1 MNMKKNKC
9 QYEMITMYLGNS
21 CNFKCKYCSETGAN
35 TGNFGISM
43 DTLPKFKEN
52 LKGIVEAY
60 PIKTI
65 QFFGGEPMMY
75 YDEMINIARSTKE
88 KRPEMKFTMIT
99 NGSLIDMKRAKEL
112 MELDFGI
119 SISHDGPYQEIQ
131 RDKDFLKT
139 NPDPFLY
146 YLEHDEMIR
155 MSFGSTLSYP
165 NYDYLAVYDYFENW
179 RIKNDLKVK
188 PRVICELAHGCLD
201 RVDIR
206 KENEESYYDQWCKT
220 LDQVMKNMIN
230 GVRNGDF
237 MTYEYRQYYH
247 LLNQGIGFF
256 NTDGKAILRCGQGKN
271 RVSIDYTGDV
281 YACHNVALEKD
292 FYRGNLFQD
301 NLVDWDYERYMR
313 KHGCNDCDAR
323 IFCNCVCPLITV
335 EEQQESYCKYKK
347 AEYTRLLGALTEM
360 APFLMAKKEE
370 NK

>member
-1 MNMKKNKC
+1 MNKNN
-9 QYEMITMYLGNS
+9 YEMITMYLGNS
-21 CNFKCKYCSETGAN
+21 CNFNCKYCSEAGAN
-35 TGNFGISM
+35 NGTFGISPE
-43 DTLPKFKEN
+43 TLPNFKSN
-52 LKGIVEAY
+52 LKKILAEY
-60 PIKTI
+60 PIKTL

-75 YDEMINIARSTKE
+75 YDEMMNIAHSAKE
-88 KRPEMKFTMIT
+88 IKSEIEFTMIT
-99 NGSLIDMKRAKEL
+99 NGSLINMKRAKEL
-112 MELDFGI
+112 MNLQFGI

-131 RDKDFLKT
+131 RDVDFLKKD
-139 NPDPFLY
+139 PDPFLY
-146 YLEHDEMIR
+146 YLEYDHITR

-165 NYDYLAVYDYFENW
+165 NYDYLAVYDYFEKW
-179 RIKNDLKVK
+179 RVKNGLKVK

-206 KENEESYYDQWCKT
+206 KENEEAYYDQWCAT
-220 LDQVMKNMIN
+220 LDQVMKNMVD
-230 GVRNGDF
+230 GVRSGDF

-247 LLNQGIGFF
+247 LLNQGIGFL
-256 NTDGKAILRCGQGKN
+256 NTDGKAILRCGQGKS

-292 FYRGNLFQD
+292 FYRGNLFEN
-301 NLVDWDYERYMR
+301 NLTDWDYERYMR
-313 KHGCNDCDAR
+313 THGCDDCDAR

-360 APFLMAKKEE
+360 APFLMAKREE

>member
-1 MNMKKNKC
+1 MNKNH
-9 QYEMITMYLGNS
+9 YEMVTMYLGNG
-21 CNFKCKYCSETGAN
+21 CNFNCKYCSEAGAN
-35 TGNFGISM
+35 TGTFGITM
-43 DTLPKFKEN
+43 ETLPEFKRKFKKVLE
-52 LKGIVEAY
+52 EY
-60 PIKTI
+60 PVQTL

-75 YDEMINIARSTKE
+75 YEEMMDISRTAKE
-88 KRPEMKFTMIT
+88 WKPDLQFTMIT
-99 NGSLIDMKRAKEL
+99 NGSLITLKKAEEL

-131 RDKDFLKT
+131 RDVDFLKR

-146 YLEHDEMIR
+146 YLDDDITR

-165 NYDYLAVYDYFENW
+165 NYDYLAVYEYFEDW
-179 RIKNDLKVK
+179 RIKNGMKRI

-206 KENEESYYDQWCKT
+206 KENEEGYYDQWCAT
-220 LDQVMKNMIN
+220 LNQVMDNMVR
-230 GVRNGDF
+230 GVKEGNF

-247 LLNQGIGFF
+247 LLNQGIGFL
-256 NTDGKAILRCGQGKN
+256 NTDGKAILRCGQGKS

-292 FYRGNLFQD
+292 FYRGNLFED
-301 NLVDWDYERYMR
+301 NLKDWDYERYMR
-313 KHGCNDCDAR
+313 SHGCDECEAR

-347 AEYTRLLGALTEM
+347 AEYTRLLGAVVEM
-360 APFLMAKKEE
+360 APFLMAQGGEDK
-370 NK
+370 